1 MQDAIQRYDA
11 IVIGAGQAGGPLS
24 TAFAGS
30 ARKTAIIEQDKVGG
44 TCINFGCTPTKTMVA
59 SARVAYLARRAPDF
73 GVHVGDVR
81 VDMREVRAR
90 KQSVVD
96 SFRSSSE
103 RHLQDAKGLDL
114 IRGRARFTGPHTLEV
129 RLQDGS
135 TRQLEAG
142 LIVINTGTEP
152 AKPPIAGL
160 DSVPTLDSM
169 SIMDLDVLPEHL
181 IVLGGG
187 YVGLEFGQMFRRFG
201 SRVTIIEPG
210 KQLLLREDP
219 DIAEE
224 VAKVLRED
232 GIEIL
237 CETSAERAEPA
248 NASVRLQLKAAAG
261 ARAVEG
267 SHLLVA
273 TGRKPTTAGLNLEAA
288 GIATNERGFVKVNER
303 LETNVAGVYATGDVN
318 GGPAF
323 THISYDDFRILRTNL
338 IDGGS
343 ASTIDRLVPY
353 VVYIDPQLG
362 RVGISEGE
370 AQSQGKRVRVAKMPM
385 SHVARADE
393 TSETRGVMK
402 VIVDAD
408 SDRVLGCT
416 IFGVEGG
423 ELMSMIELA
432 IMGQM
437 PYTALRDGIFAHP
450 TWAESMNNLFGM
462 IESRN

>member
-1 MQDAIQRYDA
+1 M
-11 IVIGAGQAGGPLS
+11 
-24 TAFAGS
+24 
-30 ARKTAIIEQDKVGG
+30 
-44 TCINFGCTPTKTMVA
+44 
-59 SARVAYLARRAPDF
+59 
-73 GVHVGDVR
+73 
-81 VDMREVRAR
+81 
-90 KQSVVD
+90 
-96 SFRSSSE
+96 
-103 RHLQDAKGLDL
+103 
-114 IRGRARFTGPHTLEV
+114 
-129 RLQDGS
+129 
-135 TRQLEAG
+135 
-142 LIVINTGTEP
+142 
-152 AKPPIAGL
+152 PPIEGL
-160 DSVPTLDSM
+160 DSVPTLDST

-181 IVLGGG
+181 VVLGGG

-210 KQLLLREDP
+210 KQLLAREDP

-237 CETSAERAEPA
+237 FETRAERVEQA
-248 NASVRLQLKAAAG
+248 NQVIHLQLKAAPG
-261 ARAVEG
+261 KRAIEG

-273 TGRKPTTAGLNLEAA
+273 TGRKPTTEALNLQAA
-288 GIATNERGFVKVNER
+288 GIATNERGFVKVDER
-303 LETNVAGVYATGDVN
+303 LETNVPGVYATGDVN

-343 ASTIDRLVPY
+343 ASTTNRLVPY

-385 SHVARADE
+385 NYVARADE

-402 VIVDAD
+402 AIVDGD
-408 SDRVLGCT
+408 SDRILGCT
-416 IFGVEGG
+416 IFGTEGG

-462 IESRN
+462 IESRPHGTR